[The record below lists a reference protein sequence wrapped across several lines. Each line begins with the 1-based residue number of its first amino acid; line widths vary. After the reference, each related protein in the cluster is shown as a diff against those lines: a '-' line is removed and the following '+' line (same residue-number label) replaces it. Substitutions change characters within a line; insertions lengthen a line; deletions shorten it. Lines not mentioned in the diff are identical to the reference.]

1 MDNMQQGNMPQGN
14 QQQDPMDKFMHNT
27 FWLED
32 RISVA
37 FVVANPPN
45 GAFPDDAAINEELH
59 RKVQDLSKNIEDLG
73 FTFIKRDSKLV
84 VMQVRVLQLNFQR
97 RPLIETQSRFE
108 LTPTLRDLRR

>member
-1 MDNMQQGNMPQGN
+1 PQGN

-73 FTFIKRDSKLV
+73 FT
-84 VMQVRVLQLNFQR
+84 LNFFSESVQQKPLDAEQLSQPNPSQSDAAGDVQAR
-97 RPLIETQSRFE
+97 DDTNSFPPGVYLFRP
-108 LTPTLRDLRR
+108 